1 MPQCFLCVKNRSA
14 LTHSIAGFLFV
25 DAEIC
30 PKGTKQQQKKI
41 EASLLLRDLVLRL
54 GSNSWRIRHMHSYKD
69 QRLHCVITDIMAV
82 VV

>member
-30 PKGTKQQQKKI
+30 PKGTKQQQKKFI
-41 EASLLLRDLVLRL
+41 TERFS
-54 GSNSWRIRHMHSYKD
+54 GEIR
-69 QRLHCVITDIMAV
+69 Q
-82 VV
+82 